1 MENITT
7 SDGFFDANLH
17 NLPDFVQKL
26 TADQI
31 THGNVSAVLDN
42 YGAACMATT
51 GHPMSLSPN
60 STMNPCLSR
69 SVSMPTSVME
79 VPCNPPPISPV
90 GVKPKIKKGNETYH
104 LFSHVMRNSVF
115 TV

>member
-7 SDGFFDANLH
+7 SDGFYEPNLQ

-42 YGAACMATT
+42 YGAMA
-51 GHPMSLSPN
+51 GMSHPMALSPN
-60 STMNPCLSR
+60 STLNPGLSR
-69 SVSMPTSVME
+69 SVSLPTSVMD
-79 VPCNPPPISPV
+79 PPSHPPPISP
-90 GVKPKIKKGNETYH
+90 GAKPKIKKGNDRPWG
-104 LFSHVMRNSVF
+104 L
-115 TV
+115 